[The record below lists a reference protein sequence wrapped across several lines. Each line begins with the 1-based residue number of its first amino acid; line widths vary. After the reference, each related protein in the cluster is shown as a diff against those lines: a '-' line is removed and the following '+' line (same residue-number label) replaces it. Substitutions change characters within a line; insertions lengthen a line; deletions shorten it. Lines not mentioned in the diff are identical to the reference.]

1 MDRKPS
7 TNHHHPVTDDR
18 ARRRTAERWQSLGLF
33 DPALPDAEEILDVLE
48 FFESVN
54 IDPLEFLGT
63 EPAEIVHEIN
73 LRTLTP
79 GGRVDGTTLRA
90 EAGLEEDTFLDL
102 CRSAGYDPDGFFTRI
117 DIEAFSAFGLASA
130 FFSPEELGPFIRVLR
145 SLMSHLAEA
154 MTAMFRID
162 ISVPLDRAGGSQLD
176 HAKKNWESAQLLPHA
191 VTAMRAFLDHELT
204 AATLRSD
211 QSRQAV
217 TTGAATTVKLAIGFV
232 DIVGYT
238 PMADALHPDELGAF
252 IVDFERMAAEAV
264 SDHGG
269 RVVKLIGDEVMF
281 IVVSPDA
288 AFNIAQAL
296 IAAFNG
302 SAATP
307 RAGVVYGEM
316 VARGGDYYGRV
327 VNLASRIS
335 AQATAGEI
343 LTDAETATTARAHSF
358 DPAGRRSLKGFAE
371 PVDLRSLSTLS

>member
-1 MDRKPS
+1 M
-7 TNHHHPVTDDR
+7 TDDASR
-18 ARRRTAERWQSLGLF
+18 QATADRWQALGLF
-33 DPALPDAEEILDVLE
+33 DPALPDAREILDVLV
-48 FFESVN
+48 FFESVA
-54 IDPLEFLGT
+54 IDPQRFLGT

-79 GGRVDGTTLRA
+79 GGRVDGATLREA
-90 EAGLEEDTFLDL
+90 AGLDNSAFLDL
-102 CRSAGYDPDGFFTRI
+102 CRWAGYDPDGFFT
-117 DIEAFSAFGLASA
+117 DVDVEAFSSFGLASA
-130 FFSPEELGPFIRVLR
+130 FFSPEELEPFIRVLR

-191 VTAMRAFLDHELT
+191 STAMRAFLDHELT

-238 PMADALHPDELGAF
+238 PLADALHPDELGAF
-252 IVDFERMAAEAV
+252 IVDFERKAAEAV
-264 SDHGG
+264 SDYGG
-269 RVVKLIGDEVMF
+269 RVAKLIGDEVMF
-281 IVVSPDA
+281 VVVSPDA

-296 IAAFNG
+296 ITAFAD

-335 AQATAGEI
+335 AQAAAGEV
-343 LTDAETATTARAHSF
+343 LTDASTAAAVDTHTF
-358 DPAGRRSLKGFAE
+358 EQAGQRSLKGFAD
-371 PVDLRSLSTLS
+371 PVDLRSLTRLP